1 MFCKKCGR
9 QLSEEMKYCPSCGEQ
24 SNFSE
29 REGTQRKIVYEGEIH
44 KCPNCGENLASFMA
58 KCPACGH
65 EVRGGKVS
73 LSVREFAQKLEMLEK
88 ERTTSRTGIKE
99 IIVKQTQVDIVDQQ
113 KISLI
118 RSYVIPN
125 TIEDIFEFMILASS
139 NINGQRYN
147 DFNSIPESDKAISDA
162 WESKFEQAYE
172 KAELSFGNS
181 PDFNKILKIYEK
193 KRNEIKKWKK
203 KRTVF
208 GIGLVGGILLLVIL
222 IWVLV
227 FLLGAI

>member
-1 MFCKKCGR
+1 MFCIKCGR
-9 QLSEEMKYCPSCGEQ
+9 QLSDEMNYCPGCGEQ
-24 SNFSE
+24 TSCGDKEGSE
-29 REGTQRKIVYEGEIH
+29 RKIVYEGEVH

-58 KCPACGH
+58 ICPVCGH
-65 EVRGGKVS
+65 EVRGGKVA
-73 LSVREFAQKLEMLEK
+73 LSVREFAEKLEKLEK
-88 ERTTSRTGIKE
+88 ERPIKGNGIKDFLT
-99 IIVKQTQVDIVDQQ
+99 KQTQVDTVDQK

-139 NINGQRYN
+139 NINVQRYN
-147 DFNSIPESDKAISDA
+147 DFNSISEADKAISDA

-181 PDFNKILKIYEK
+181 SEFKKIIKIYEK
-193 KRNEIKKWKK
+193 KHNEINKWKR
-203 KRTVF
+203 KRNF
-208 GIGLVGGILLLVIL
+208 FWIGLVGGTLLFVIF
-222 IWVLV
+222 IWLLV